1 MKAGA
6 KMARMAIVGVGAI
19 GGVMAGLLEAA
30 GGHEITLCTRRPL
43 NGLTVKTPEGVV
55 RVRAKNVTDPAR
67 AEAVDWV
74 FVATKTYDAKSAAAW
89 FPTLCQKNTPV
100 AVFQNGVEHRERFA
114 PYLNP
119 ELILPVVIDCPVER
133 QQDGSVHQ
141 RGTARIQVETGKLGS
156 EFAQLLT
163 GSNAKVELT
172 DDFITAAWRKL
183 CFNSAGALSALT
195 IKPAGVL
202 RDEALGKIAIGMV
215 AECVAVGRAEGAR
228 LEGSMGQQVLD
239 GYRAQPADSINSMLA
254 DRMAGRP
261 MEIDARN
268 GVIVRKGEQHGIDT
282 PLNRMT
288 VALLKVFEG
297 SPCP

>member
-1 MKAGA
+1 
-6 KMARMAIVGVGAI
+6 MARVAIVGVGAI

-30 GGHEITLCTRRPL
+30 GRHEITLCTRRPL
-43 NGLTVKTPEGVV
+43 NGLTVKTPEGVM
-55 RVRAKNVTDPAR
+55 RVKAKNVTDPAR

-74 FVATKTYDAKSAAAW
+74 FVATKTYDANRAAAW
-89 FPTLCQKNTPV
+89 FPALCGNNAPV

-114 PYLNP
+114 AYLNP

-141 RGTARIQVETGKLGS
+141 RGTARIQVEAGRLGA

-163 GSNAKVELT
+163 GSNAHVELT

-183 CFNSAGALSALT
+183 CINSAGALSALT
-195 IKPAGVL
+195 MRPAGVL

-215 AECVAVGRAEGAR
+215 AECVAVGLIEGAR
-228 LEGSMGQQVLD
+228 LEESVGQQVLD

-268 GVIVRKGEQHGIDT
+268 GVIVRKGERHGIGT
-282 PLNRMT
+282 PLNRMA
-288 VALLKVFEG
+288 VALLQAVKG
-297 SPCP
+297 NPCP